1 MIFFD
6 YLKDRIFG
14 ILCWVLWGVLV
25 SMFLLSV
32 GNTFDT
38 VCVVFLAS
46 IFCGIL
52 FLGIAFL
59 GRKRYLDELLRLTEG
74 LSEKYLIAEVM
85 KKPLR
90 SDDAVFY
97 RMIKMCNKSMLEKVG
112 EVQTGQKEYKE
123 YIEQWVHEVKTP
135 VTALKLLCENQKSD
149 LTKLYLAELEK
160 INHYIEQTLYYARSE
175 HTERD
180 YLIREIRL
188 MDIIHQA
195 IAENKQLL
203 LQNRVKIEM
212 EDCET
217 TAFTD
222 EKWMIFIFN
231 QLIQNAVKYRREE
244 PVLSFWCTQKGDRVL
259 LCLEDNGVGISAEDL
274 PRIFEKGFTGK
285 NGREEKR
292 STGMGL
298 YLCKRLCDN
307 LGVGIAAQSDGRN
320 GSQFQIIFY
329 KNHYIDDLFFSE
341 GMENI

>member
-1 MIFFD
+1 MLFFD
-6 YLKDRIFG
+6 YLKDRIWG

-32 GNTFDT
+32 GNTIDT
-38 VCVVFLAS
+38 VCVVFFAS
-46 IFCGIL
+46 LFCSVIFM
-52 FLGIAFL
+52 GIAFL
-59 GRKRYLDELLRLTEG
+59 RRKQYLEELLRLTEG

-90 SDDAVFY
+90 SDDAIFY
-97 RMIKMCNKSMLEKVG
+97 RMIKICNKSMLEKVG
-112 EVQTGQKEYKE
+112 ETQTGQKEYKE
-123 YIEQWVHEVKTP
+123 YIEQWVHEIKTP
-135 VTALKLLCENQKSD
+135 VTAIKLLCENQKSD

-175 HTERD
+175 HIEKD

-188 MDIIHQA
+188 VDIIHQA

-203 LQNRVKIEM
+203 LQNQVKIEI
-212 EDCET
+212 EDCEM

-222 EKWMIFIFN
+222 EKWMVFIFN

-244 PVLSFWCTQKGDRVL
+244 SVLSFRCIQEKDREL
-259 LCLEDNGVGISAEDL
+259 LCLEDNGIGIPAEDL

-285 NGREEKR
+285 NGREER
-292 STGMGL
+292 HATGMGL

-307 LGVGIAAQSDGRN
+307 LGVGITAQSDGEN

-329 KNHYIDDLFFSE
+329 KNQFLTE
-341 GMENI
+341 L